1 MDDIGYLV
9 GQEVTV
15 QNHGGFSERGEVIA
29 AFGDDMSITVA
40 LNDSSFTVPAKVV
53 LDEMEVKHGF
63 FVVVV

>member
-1 MDDIGYLV
+1 MDNIGYLV

-15 QNHGGFSERGEVIA
+15 QSHGGFSGQGEVIKTD
-29 AFGDDMSITVA
+29 GDTVTVA
-40 LNDSSFTVPAKVV
+40 LNDSSFSVPAKVV